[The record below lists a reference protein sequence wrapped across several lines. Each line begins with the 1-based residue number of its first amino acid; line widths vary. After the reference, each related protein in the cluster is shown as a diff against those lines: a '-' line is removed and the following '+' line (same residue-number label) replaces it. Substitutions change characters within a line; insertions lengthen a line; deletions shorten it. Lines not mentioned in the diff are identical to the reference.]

1 MVTHSKQSPIEL
13 AFTLLRS
20 LYWYLSHI
28 WNIWCQIY
36 QISYKIIFITKEL
49 TKNTIVFF
57 KKPLK
62 SKFKISKVEKEEE
75 LGRNIFGI
83 ERHSNKKNSK
93 HKLLCKSDLKEQLK
107 NEQFFSCD
115 WKGNIPRHISFQRQ
129 RNTHFCRHQF
139 FLTPRNSLAVSI
151 TRTDTFWIRNL
162 WQKIKNKKRFCIR

>member
-20 LYWYLSHI
+20 LDWYLSHI

-83 ERHSNKKNSK
+83 ERHSNKKTLNTSFYV
-93 HKLLCKSDLKEQLK
+93 SRILK
-107 NEQFFSCD
+107 NNLKTNNFSHVIE
-115 WKGNIPRHISFQRQ
+115 KAIFTTYFLPKTKKYAFLSPPIFPNTKKFISRKYHQNWYVL
-129 RNTHFCRHQF
+129 NT
-139 FLTPRNSLAVSI
+139 
-151 TRTDTFWIRNL
+151 
-162 WQKIKNKKRFCIR
+162 

>member
-36 QISYKIIFITKEL
+36 QISYKIIFKTKEL
-49 TKNTIVFF
+49 TKNTIAFF
-57 KKPLK
+57 KNHWKASLK
-62 SKFKISKVEKEEE
+62 FQKLKKRKNWVEKSSV
-75 LGRNIFGI
+75 LNRL
-83 ERHSNKKNSK
+83 KQKNSK
-93 HKLLCKSDLKEQLK
+93 HKLLCKSDLKVQLK
-107 NEQFFSCD
+107 NEQLFSCD
-115 WKGNIPRHISFQRQ
+115 WKGNIPRQISFQRQ

-139 FLTPRNSLAVSI
+139 FLTLRNSLAVSI

-162 WQKIKNKKRFCIR
+162 WQKIKNRKRLCIR